1 MRTTNALTLV
11 LALLSASVTSIAQ
24 SGRDSEVEVR
34 NIISRLETALQQR
47 DLPTVEGLVAP
58 DIVVFENGHR
68 NDGWQDFRDHH
79 LVPEFK
85 RSSAPYKTEIV
96 RVEATPNLAWGYS
109 RMNRAYIS
117 KKDETPDVWTIYVLR
132 KAETGWKLT
141 MLDWSVRR
149 VE

>member
-1 MRTTNALTLV
+1 MRTNNALILV
-11 LALLSASVTSIAQ
+11 LALLTAGVTGIAQ
-24 SGRDSEVEVR
+24 SGRDSEAEAR
-34 NIISRLETALQQR
+34 SIISRFEAALQR
-47 DLPTVEGLVAP
+47 HDLQGIEALVSP

-68 NDGWQDFRDHH
+68 NDGWEDFRDHH
-79 LVPEFK
+79 LLPEFK
-85 RSSAPYKTEIV
+85 RSSTPYETEIV

-109 RMNRAYIS
+109 RMNRAHIP
-117 KKDETPDVWTIYVLR
+117 KKDDTPDVWAIYVLR